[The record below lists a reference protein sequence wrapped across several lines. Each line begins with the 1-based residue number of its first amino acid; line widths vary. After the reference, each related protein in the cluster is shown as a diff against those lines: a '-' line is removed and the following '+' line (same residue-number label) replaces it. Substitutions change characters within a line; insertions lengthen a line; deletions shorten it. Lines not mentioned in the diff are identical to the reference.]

1 MAKRK
6 VALTDNQKKRNE
18 QILARLR
25 EEQQRLYE
33 DTRKL
38 QQNWKK
44 RRAEHRRRQSRTY
57 TSMADA

>member
-6 VALTDNQKKRNE
+6 VALTETQKKRNE
-18 QILARLR
+18 QILSKLR
-25 EEQQRLYE
+25 EEQQRLFE

-44 RRAEHRRRQSRTY
+44 RRAEHRRRHSRPQHN
-57 TSMADA
+57 MGD

>member
-6 VALTDNQKKRNE
+6 VALTETQKKRNE
-18 QILARLR
+18 QILSKLR
-25 EEQQRLYE
+25 EEQQRLFE

-44 RRAEHRRRQSRTY
+44 RRAEHRRRHNRSH
-57 TSMADA
+57 SMGD

>member
-6 VALTDNQKKRNE
+6 VSLTEIQKKRNE
-18 QILARLR
+18 QILSKLR
-25 EEQQRLYE
+25 EEQQRLFE

-44 RRAEHRRRQSRTY
+44 RRAEHRRRQSPSH
-57 TSMADA
+57 SMGD

>member
-6 VALTDNQKKRNE
+6 VALTETQKKRNE
-18 QILARLR
+18 QILSRLR
-25 EEQQRLYE
+25 EEQQRLFE

-44 RRAEHRRRQSRTY
+44 RRAEHRRRQSRSH
-57 TSMADA
+57 SMGD

>member
-6 VALTDNQKKRNE
+6 IALTETQKKRNE
-18 QILARLR
+18 QILSKLR
-25 EEQQRLYE
+25 EEQQRLFE

-44 RRAEHRRRQSRTY
+44 RRAEHRRRQSHPHH
-57 TSMADA
+57 SMGD

>member
-6 VALTDNQKKRNE
+6 VALTETQKKRNE
-18 QILARLR
+18 QILSRLR
-25 EEQQRLYE
+25 EEQQRLFE

-44 RRAEHRRRQSRTY
+44 RRAEHRRRHNHSH
-57 TSMADA
+57 SMGD

>member
-6 VALTDNQKKRNE
+6 VALTETQKKRNE
-18 QILARLR
+18 QILSKLR
-25 EEQQRLYE
+25 EEQQRLFE

-44 RRAEHRRRQSRTY
+44 RRAEHRRRQSHPH
-57 TSMADA
+57 SMGD